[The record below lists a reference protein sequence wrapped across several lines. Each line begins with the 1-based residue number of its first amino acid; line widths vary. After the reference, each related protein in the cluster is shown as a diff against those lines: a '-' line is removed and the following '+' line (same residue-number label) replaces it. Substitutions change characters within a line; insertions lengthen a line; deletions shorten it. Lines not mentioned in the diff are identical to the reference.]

1 MSQGFS
7 FTVVPSS
14 RMMSDIT
21 GIRHDNVVR
30 AIKQLTSTG
39 AINQPTVEERKAV
52 SGQKGYDHIFY
63 GERGQHDAIAVMSR
77 MAPQYVGKLR
87 VMLGIDEVTDEEF
100 EALLLPKTSPAIV
113 PQAAKPISKLLDDAV
128 SMTSQEIADLLGS
141 QHSHLKISIE
151 RLMDRGVIQ
160 DVALR
165 QLRSDSGQL
174 AKVYVFSGTQGK
186 RDSIIVVAQ
195 NSPEFTAALV
205 DRWQELE
212 AQVAK
217 PPALVLPNFSNPA
230 EAARAWATEFEGRTL
245 ALEHIQVLD
254 AKIAEDSSKVEFY
267 EEVAVAEG
275 CQTIK
280 AVADELDVGR
290 NSLYKYLRKHKVL
303 IERGKDHNLPYQVQK
318 DAGRFTVVLEPYPH
332 PHTGKTEFGSLTM
345 VTGKGLIFIRE
356 LIAKHGRAGLT
367 KD

>member
-1 MSQGFS
+1 
-7 FTVVPSS
+7 
-14 RMMSDIT
+14 MSDIT
-21 GIRHDNVVR
+21 GMRHDNVVR
-30 AIKQLTSTG
+30 AIKQLALTG
-39 AINQPTVEERKAV
+39 AIIQPTIKERNAAT
-52 SGQKGYDHIFY
+52 GQKGYDHIFL
-63 GERGQHDAIAVMSR
+63 GERGQQDAIAVMSR
-77 MAPQYVGKLR
+77 MAPQYVSEFR
-87 VMLGIDEVTDEEF
+87 VILGIDEVSDDEF
-100 EALLLPKTSPAIV
+100 EELLSPKAAPAV
-113 PQAAKPISKLLDDAV
+113 LTKAVAPINKLLDSDA
-128 SMTSQEIADLLGS
+128 SMTSQEISDLIGS
-141 QHSHLKISIE
+141 QHSHLKTSIE
-151 RLMDRGVIQ
+151 RLMDRGVIR

-165 QLRSDSGQL
+165 DVRSDSGRL
-174 AKVYVFSGTQGK
+174 AKVYVFSGVQGK

-195 NSPEFTAALV
+195 NSPEFTAVLV

-217 PPALVLPNFSNPA
+217 PQALALPNFSNPA

-254 AKIAEDSSKVEFY
+254 AKIAEDSSKVDFY
-267 EEVAVAEG
+267 EDVAVAEG
-275 CQTIK
+275 CQTVK
-280 AVADELDVGR
+280 AVADELKVGR

-303 IERGKDHNLPYQVQK
+303 IEHGKDHNLPYQVQK

-332 PHTGKTEFGSLTM
+332 PHTGKTEFSPLTM